1 MAVPIGVMITLHD
14 VVGCSSAC
22 LSHSGPLGPE
32 WKLIDNSYLK
42 EILSHTYVLT
52 CICMP
57 VLGLEGHR
65 SGSCEPTEFSD
76 IWCIMKVW
84 LGC

>member
-42 EILSHTYVLT
+42 EIPLTHMCSHAYACPSWGWKV
-52 CICMP
+52 I
-57 VLGLEGHR
+57 GQGHVSPLNFQI
-65 SGSCEPTEFSD
+65 SGA
-76 IWCIMKVW
+76 
-84 LGC
+84 L